1 MINTLLTKI
10 LGSKNEREIKKLKPL
25 VEKINSLE
33 PEFEKKSKEELQV
46 LTAKWKEE
54 LSKIEKDED
63 KFKYMDKILPEA
75 FAAVRE
81 AAKRTLGMRHYDV
94 QLIGG
99 IVLHQGK
106 IAEMKT
112 GEGKTLVATLPV
124 YLNAL
129 AGKGVHVVTV
139 NDYLAKRDAEWMGPV
154 YNYLGISVGYLQ
166 NQMENPQR
174 KEMYSRDVTYG
185 TNSEFGF
192 DYLRDNM
199 AFSKDE
205 KVQRELFYAIVD
217 EADSILIDEAR
228 TPLIIS
234 GPSEENVDVYYI
246 ADTLVQTLKK
256 DVDFKVDEKTKTATL
271 TDEGIRK
278 LEKMI
283 AEMSGTKDFNLYDP
297 NFSDLLHAIIQ
308 SIRAHHLFKKDV
320 DYVVQYDPKERKKK
334 VIIVDEFTGRIMPGR
349 RWSDGLHQAVEAKE
363 GLEVEAENQTLA
375 TITLQNYFRL
385 YKKLAGMTGTAETE
399 AAELKEIYGL
409 DVVVIPTNKPVIRK
423 DHPDLIFKTMRAKYN
438 AVVKEIEKNY
448 KIGRP
453 VLVGTNSIEA
463 SEYLSKLLKKKG
475 IPHQV
480 LNAKH
485 HEKET
490 EIVAQAG
497 RLGAVTIATNMAGRG
512 TDILLGGNPEFMA
525 KKELEKKGITPEKV
539 GEEKYQEIYKE
550 TLEKYKKITEEERKK
565 VIELGGLYI
574 IGTER
579 NESRRIDNQLRGRAG
594 RQGDPGESR
603 FFLSLEDNLLRL
615 FGSDKIKKM
624 MEMMNIPE
632 DEPIEH
638 KMVSKALETAQRRVE
653 EQNFQIRKRLLEY
666 DEVYNVQR
674 KVIYEQRN
682 KILEGENFK
691 EEILTFFENVAWEMV
706 DTFAPENIL
715 PDEWD
720 LKKLKEILKQR
731 FGFEFEIPDTY
742 EKLSEM
748 EVEGA
753 FSDREKLAKII
764 YNRLVK
770 EHEKME
776 ELLGEEQMREIE
788 RMVLLQS
795 LDHYWRQ
802 HLKALDHIKESI
814 GWRGYGQRDPVVEFK
829 KEAFRLFEE
838 LISNIENGTV
848 DGLFNYYRFLQSQ
861 LQQEQLAARGE

>member
-1 MINTLLTKI
+1 MINAVLTKI
-10 LGSKNEREIKKLKPL
+10 FGSRNERIIKKLKPI

-33 PEFEKKSKEELQV
+33 KEFEKKSKEELQS
-46 LTAKWKEE
+46 LTAKWRSE
-54 LSKIEKDED
+54 IEKLPTAEE
-63 KFKYMDKILPEA
+63 KFRYMDKILPEA

-112 GEGKTLVATLPV
+112 GEGKTLVATLPS

-139 NDYLAKRDAEWMGPV
+139 NDYLAKRDAEWMRPV
-154 YNYLGISVGYLQ
+154 YNYLGLTVGYLQ
-166 NQMENPQR
+166 NQMEKEER
-174 KEMYSRDVTYG
+174 KEMYSRDITYG

-199 AFSKDE
+199 VFSKED

-234 GPSEENVDVYYI
+234 GPSEESVDVYYI
-246 ADTLVQTLKK
+246 ADAIVRQLQKER
-256 DVDFKVDEKTKTATL
+256 DFKVEEKTKTAVL
-271 TDEGIRK
+271 TDEGIRRVEEIVK
-278 LEKMI
+278 KMTGMK
-283 AEMSGTKDFNLYDP
+283 EFNLYDP
-297 NFSDLLHAIIQ
+297 KFSDLLHAIIQ
-308 SIRAHHLFKKDV
+308 SLRAHHLFKRDV
-320 DYVVQYDPKERKKK
+320 DYVVKDGK

-363 GLEVEAENQTLA
+363 GVKIEAENQTLA

-399 AAELKEIYGL
+399 VAELKEIYGL

-423 DHPDLIFKTMRAKYN
+423 DHPDLIFKTKKAKFE
-438 AVVKEIEKNY
+438 AVIREIEKNY

-453 VLVGTNSIEA
+453 VLVGTNSIED
-463 SEYLSKLLKKKG
+463 SEYLSRLLKKRG

-480 LNAKH
+480 LNAKY
-485 HEKET
+485 HEKEA

-512 TDILLGGNPEFMA
+512 TDILLGGNPEFLA
-525 KKELEKKGITPEKV
+525 KRELKEKGITPEKV
-539 GEEKYQEIYKE
+539 GQEKYEEIYRE
-550 TLEKYKKITEEERKK
+550 TLKKYKEITEKEKEK
-565 VIELGGLYI
+565 VKELGGLYI

-615 FGSDKIKKM
+615 FGSDRIKKM
-624 MEMMNIPE
+624 MEIMNVPE
-632 DEPIEH
+632 DEPITH
-638 KMVSKALETAQRRVE
+638 KMVSKALENAQRRVE

-682 KILEGENFK
+682 KILEGENFR
-691 EEILTFFENVAWEMV
+691 EEILGFFEDIAWELV
-706 DTFAPENIL
+706 DLFAPENVL
-715 PDEWD
+715 PDEWNLRD
-720 LKKLKEILKQR
+720 LKKTLEAR
-731 FGFEFEIPDTY
+731 FGFEFPIPENY
-742 EKLSEM
+742 NQLVSLQ
-748 EVEGA
+748 VEGA
-753 FSDREKLAKII
+753 FDDREKLAKLI
-764 YNRLVK
+764 YDTLV
-770 EHEKME
+770 EKYQ
-776 ELLGEEQMREIE
+776 ELEKLVGEGQLREIE
-788 RMVLLQS
+788 RMVMLDR
-795 LDHYWRQ
+795 LDHYWRE
-802 HLKALDHIKESI
+802 HLRALDHIKESI

-829 KEAFRLFEE
+829 KEAFLLFED
-838 LISNIENGTV
+838 LISNIENGVV
-848 DGLFNYYRFLQSQ
+848 DSLFNYYRYVK
-861 LQQEQLAARGE
+861 EQVEAEREGASALHQV

>member
-1 MINTLLTKI
+1 MLNAILTKI
-10 LGSKNEREIKKLKPL
+10 FGSKNEREIKKLKPI
-25 VEKINSLE
+25 VEKINALE
-33 PEFEKKSKEELQV
+33 PEFEKKSKEDLRA

-54 LSKIEKDED
+54 ISKIEDDKE

-99 IVLHQGK
+99 MVLHQGK
-106 IAEMKT
+106 IAEMRT

-154 YNYLGISVGYLQ
+154 YNYLGLSVGYLQ
-166 NQMENPQR
+166 NDMEKEQR
-174 KEMYSRDVTYG
+174 KEMYSRDITYG

-205 KVQRELFYAIVD
+205 KVQRELFFAIVD

-246 ADTLVQTLKK
+246 ADAIVRQLKK
-256 DVDFKVDEKTKTATL
+256 DKHFEVDEKTKTAVL
-271 TDEGIRK
+271 TDEGIREV
-278 LEKMI
+278 EKIVSSMTGI
-283 AEMSGTKDFNLYDP
+283 KDFNLYDP
-297 NFSDLLHAIIQ
+297 KFSDLLHAIIQ
-308 SIRAHHLFKKDV
+308 SLRAHHLFKRDV
-320 DYVVQYDPKERKKK
+320 DYVVKDGK
-334 VIIVDEFTGRIMPGR
+334 VVIVDEFTGRIMPGR

-363 GLEVEAENQTLA
+363 GVKIEAENQTLA
-375 TITLQNYFRL
+375 TITLQNYFRI

-409 DVVVIPTNKPVIRK
+409 DVVVIPTNRPVIRK
-423 DHPDLIFKTMRAKYN
+423 DHPDLIFKTMKAKYN
-438 AVVKEIEKNY
+438 AVVKEIEENY
-448 KIGRP
+448 KKGRP

-463 SEYLSKLLKKKG
+463 SEYLSRLLKKKG

-485 HEKET
+485 HEREA

-512 TDILLGGNPEFMA
+512 TDILLGGNPEFLA

-550 TLEKYKKITEEERKK
+550 TFERYKKITEEEKEK
-565 VIELGGLYI
+565 VKALGGLYI

-615 FGSDKIKKM
+615 FGSDRIKKM
-624 MEMMNIPE
+624 MEMMNVPD
-632 DEPIEH
+632 DEPITH
-638 KMVSKALETAQRRVE
+638 KMVSKALENAQRRVE
-653 EQNFQIRKRLLEY
+653 QQNFQIRKRLLEY

-674 KVIYEQRN
+674 KVIYDQRN
-682 KILEGENFK
+682 KVLEGEDFK
-691 EEILTFFENVAWEMV
+691 EDILYFMEEVAKEMV
-706 DTFAPENIL
+706 ENYAPVNVL

-720 LKKLKEILKQR
+720 LSALKKALEAR
-731 FGFEFEIPDTY
+731 FGFEFNIPSTY
-742 EKLSEM
+742 DELMNLSIED
-748 EVEGA
+748 A
-753 FSDREKLAKII
+753 HDDREKLVKLI
-764 YNRLVK
+764 YDRLVK
-770 EHEKME
+770 EYEKME
-776 ELLGEEQMREIE
+776 KLVGEGQLREIE
-788 RMVLLQS
+788 RMIMLQT

-802 HLKALDHIKESI
+802 HLLALDHIKESI
-814 GWRGYGQRDPVVEFK
+814 GWRGYGQRDPIVEFK
-829 KEAFRLFEE
+829 KEAFQLFEE
-838 LISNIENGTV
+838 LISNIQNGTV
-848 DGLFNYYRFLQSQ
+848 DGLFNYYRYVQSQ
-861 LQQEQLAARGE
+861 INESQGAVHSL

>member
-1 MINTLLTKI
+1 MINAVLTKI
-10 LGSKNEREIKKLKPL
+10 FGSRNERVIKKIKPI

-33 PEFEKKSKEELQV
+33 KEFEKKSKEELQS
-46 LTAKWKEE
+46 LTAKWKGEIE
-54 LSKIEKDED
+54 KIENDQE

-112 GEGKTLVATLPV
+112 GEGKTLVATLPS

-139 NDYLAKRDAEWMGPV
+139 NDYLAKRDAEWMSPV
-154 YNYLGISVGYLQ
+154 YNYLGLSVGYLQ
-166 NQMENPQR
+166 NHMEREER
-174 KEMYSRDVTYG
+174 KEMYRKDITYG

-199 AFSKDE
+199 VFSKEE

-234 GPSEENVDVYYI
+234 GPSEESVDVYYI
-246 ADTLVQTLKK
+246 ADAIVRQLKK
-256 DVDFKVDEKTKTATL
+256 DRDFKVEEKTKTAVL
-271 TDEGIRK
+271 TDEGIK
-278 LEKMI
+278 KVEEIVKNMTGMK
-283 AEMSGTKDFNLYDP
+283 EFNLYDP
-297 NFSDLLHAIIQ
+297 KFSDLLHGIIQ
-308 SIRAHHLFKKDV
+308 SLRAHHLFKKDV
-320 DYVVQYDPKERKKK
+320 DYVVKDGK

-363 GLEVEAENQTLA
+363 GVKIEAENQTLA

-423 DHPDLIFKTMRAKYN
+423 DHPDLIYKTKRAKFE
-438 AVVKEIEKNY
+438 AVIKEIEKNY
-448 KIGRP
+448 EIGRP
-453 VLVGTNSIEA
+453 VLVGTNSIED
-463 SEYLSKLLKKKG
+463 SEYLSRLLKKRG

-480 LNAKH
+480 LNAKY
-485 HEKET
+485 HEKEA

-497 RLGAVTIATNMAGRG
+497 RLKAVTIATNMAGRG
-512 TDILLGGNPEFMA
+512 TDILLGGNPEFLA
-525 KKELEKKGITPEKV
+525 KKELREKGITPEKV
-539 GEEKYQEIYKE
+539 GKEKYEEIFKE
-550 TLEKYKKITEEERKK
+550 TLKKYKEITEKEKEK
-565 VIELGGLYI
+565 VKELGGLYI

-615 FGSDKIKKM
+615 FGSDRIKKM
-624 MEMMNIPE
+624 MEIMNVPE
-632 DEPIEH
+632 DEPITH
-638 KMVSKALETAQRRVE
+638 KMVSKALENAQRRVE

-691 EEILTFFENVAWEMV
+691 EEIIGFFEDIAWELV
-706 DTFAPENIL
+706 DLFAPENVL
-715 PDEWD
+715 PDEWNLKE
-720 LKKLKEILKQR
+720 LKKTLEDR
-731 FGFEFEIPDTY
+731 FGFNFPIPETY
-742 EKLSEM
+742 EELMKLN
-748 EVEGA
+748 VEGA
-753 FSDREKLAKII
+753 VSDREKLAKLI
-764 YNRLVK
+764 YDKLLEKYK
-770 EHEKME
+770 ELE
-776 ELLGEEQMREIE
+776 EIVGEGQLREIE
-788 RMVLLQS
+788 RMVMLDR
-795 LDHYWRQ
+795 LDHYWRE
-802 HLKALDHIKESI
+802 HLRALDHIKESI

-829 KEAFRLFEE
+829 KEAFLLFED
-838 LISNIENGTV
+838 LISNIENGVV
-848 DGLFNYYRFLQSQ
+848 DSLFNYYRYVKEVQDNQTATLN
-861 LQQEQLAARGE
+861 EV

>member
-1 MINTLLTKI
+1 MINAI
-10 LGSKNEREIKKLKPL
+10 LKKVFGSRNERIIKRLKPIVDRINAL
-25 VEKINSLE
+25 EK
-33 PEFEKKSKEELQV
+33 EFEKKSREELLS
-46 LTAKWKEE
+46 LTKKWREE
-54 LSKIEKDED
+54 LSRIPEDEE

-81 AAKRTLGMRHYDV
+81 ASKRTLGMRHYDV

-112 GEGKTLVATLPV
+112 GEGKTLVATLPS

-129 AGKGVHVVTV
+129 AGKGVHIVTV
-139 NDYLAKRDAEWMGPV
+139 NDYLAKRDAEWMSPV
-154 YNYLGISVGYLQ
+154 YNYLGVSVGYLQ
-166 NQMENPQR
+166 NQMEKEER
-174 KEMYSRDVTYG
+174 KEMYSRDITYG

-199 AFSKDE
+199 VFSKED

-234 GPSEENVDVYYI
+234 GPSEESVDVYYI
-246 ADTLVQTLKK
+246 ADGIVRQLQKEK
-256 DVDFKVDEKTKTATL
+256 HFKVEEKTKTATL

-278 LEKMI
+278 VEEIVKKTTGMK
-283 AEMSGTKDFNLYDP
+283 EFNLYDP
-297 NFSDLLHAIIQ
+297 KYSDLLHAIIQ
-308 SIRAHHLFKKDV
+308 SLRAHHLFRRDV
-320 DYVVQYDPKERKKK
+320 DYVVKDGK

-363 GLEVEAENQTLA
+363 RVKIEAENQTLA

-423 DHPDLIFKTMRAKYN
+423 DHPDLIYKTKRAKFE
-438 AVVKEIEKNY
+438 AVIREIEKNY
-448 KIGRP
+448 RIGRP
-453 VLVGTNSIEA
+453 VLVGTNSIED
-463 SEYLSKLLKKKG
+463 SEYLSRLLKKRG

-485 HEKET
+485 HEREA

-497 RLGAVTIATNMAGRG
+497 RLKAVTIATNMAGRG
-512 TDILLGGNPEFMA
+512 TDILLGGNPEYLA
-525 KKELEKKGITPEKV
+525 KKELKERGITPEKV
-539 GEEKYQEIYKE
+539 GEEKYREIYEE
-550 TLEKYKKITEEERKK
+550 TLKKYKEITEKEKEK
-565 VIELGGLYI
+565 VKELGGLYI

-615 FGSDKIKKM
+615 FGSDRIKKM
-624 MEMMNIPE
+624 MEMMNVPE
-632 DEPIEH
+632 DEPITH
-638 KMVSKALETAQRRVE
+638 KMVSKALENAQRRVE

-682 KILEGENFK
+682 KILEGEEFK
-691 EEILTFFENVAWEMV
+691 DEILGFFEDVAWELV
-706 DTFAPENIL
+706 DSFAPENIL

-720 LKKLKEILKQR
+720 LEGLKKTLEAR
-731 FGFEFEIPDTY
+731 FGFE
-742 EKLSEM
+742 
-748 EVEGA
+748 
-753 FSDREKLAKII
+753 
-764 YNRLVK
+764 
-770 EHEKME
+770 
-776 ELLGEEQMREIE
+776 
-788 RMVLLQS
+788 
-795 LDHYWRQ
+795 
-802 HLKALDHIKESI
+802 
-814 GWRGYGQRDPVVEFK
+814 
-829 KEAFRLFEE
+829 
-838 LISNIENGTV
+838 
-848 DGLFNYYRFLQSQ
+848 
-861 LQQEQLAARGE
+861 

>member
-1 MINTLLTKI
+1 MINAILTKI
-10 LGSKNEREIKKLKPL
+10 IGSKNEREVRKLKPL
-25 VEKINSLE
+25 VEKINALE
-33 PEFEKKSKEELQV
+33 SEFEKKSKEELQS

-63 KFKYMDKILPEA
+63 KFKYMDKILPQA

-154 YNYLGISVGYLQ
+154 YNYLGITVGYLQ

-174 KEMYSRDVTYG
+174 KEMYQRDVTYG

-246 ADTLVQTLKK
+246 ADTLVRALKK

-283 AEMSGTKDFNLYDP
+283 SEMSGDKNFNLYDP

-308 SIRAHHLFKKDV
+308 SIRAHHLFKRDI
-320 DYVVQYDPKERKKK
+320 DYVVQYDPKEGKKK

-423 DHPDLIFKTMRAKYN
+423 DHPDLIFKTMKAKYN

-463 SEYLSKLLKKKG
+463 SEYLSKLLKKRG

-485 HEKET
+485 HEREA

-497 RLGAVTIATNMAGRG
+497 RLKAVTIATNMAGRG

-525 KKELEKKGITPEKV
+525 KKELERKGITPEKV
-539 GEEKYQEIYKE
+539 GEEKYQEIYRE
-550 TLEKYKKITEEERKK
+550 VLEKYKKITEEEKKK

-615 FGSDKIKKM
+615 FGSDKIKRM

-666 DEVYNVQR
+666 DEVYNIQR
-674 KVIYEQRN
+674 KVIYDQRN

-691 EEILTFFENVAWEMV
+691 EEILTFFENIAWEMV

-720 LKKLKEILKQR
+720 LKKLKEVLRQR

-742 EKLSEM
+742 EGLM
-748 EVEGA
+748 NLQVEGA

-764 YNRLVK
+764 YNRLLK
-770 EHEKME
+770 EYSKME
-776 ELLGEEQMREIE
+776 ELVGEEQMREIE

-802 HLKALDHIKESI
+802 HLKALDHVKESI
-814 GWRGYGQRDPVVEFK
+814 GWRGYGQRDPIVEFK

-848 DGLFNYYRFLQSQ
+848 DGLFNYYKYLQAQ
-861 LQQEQLAARGE
+861 MEAELEAKGR

>member
-1 MINTLLTKI
+1 MLNTILTKI
-10 LGSKNEREIKKLKPL
+10 FGSKNEREIKKLKPI
-25 VEKINSLE
+25 VEKINDLE
-33 PEFEKKSKEELQV
+33 KEFEKKSKEDLQA
-46 LTAKWKEE
+46 LTNKWKEE
-54 LSKIEKDED
+54 LSKIEDDKE

-94 QLIGG
+94 QLMGG

-106 IAEMKT
+106 IAEMRT

-154 YNYLGISVGYLQ
+154 YNYLGLTVGYLQ
-166 NQMENPQR
+166 NDMEKEKR
-174 KEMYSRDVTYG
+174 KEMYKRDITYG

-199 AFSKDE
+199 AFSKE
-205 KVQRELFYAIVD
+205 ERVQRGLFYAIVD

-234 GPSEENVDVYYI
+234 GPSEENVDVYYV
-246 ADTLVQTLKK
+246 ADAIVRQLKK
-256 DVDFKVDEKTKTATL
+256 DKHFQVDEKTKTAVL

-278 LEKMI
+278 VEEIVSSMTGI
-283 AEMSGTKDFNLYDP
+283 KDFNLYDP
-297 NFSDLLHAIIQ
+297 KFSDLLHAIIQ
-308 SIRAHHLFKKDV
+308 SLRAHHLFKKDV
-320 DYVVQYDPKERKKK
+320 DYVVKDGK
-334 VIIVDEFTGRIMPGR
+334 VVIVDEFTGRIMPGR

-363 GLEVEAENQTLA
+363 GVKIEAENQTLA

-385 YKKLAGMTGTAETE
+385 YTKLAGMTGTAETE

-409 DVVVIPTNKPVIRK
+409 DVVVIPTNRPVQRI

-448 KIGRP
+448 KVGRP

-463 SEYLSKLLKKKG
+463 SEYLSRLLKKKG

-485 HEKET
+485 HEKEA

-497 RLGAVTIATNMAGRG
+497 RLHAVTIATNMAGRG
-512 TDILLGGNPEFMA
+512 TDILLGGNPEFLA
-525 KKELEKKGITPEKV
+525 KKELREKGITPEKV
-539 GEEKYQEIYKE
+539 GEEKYQEIYRE
-550 TLEKYKKITEEERKK
+550 TLEKYKKITEKEKKK
-565 VIELGGLYI
+565 VIELGGLYV

-594 RQGDPGESR
+594 RQGDPGETR

-615 FGSDKIKKM
+615 FGSDRIKRM
-624 MEMMNIPE
+624 MDMMNIPE
-632 DEPIEH
+632 DEPITH
-638 KMVSKALETAQRRVE
+638 KMVSKALENAQRRVE
-653 EQNFQIRKRLLEY
+653 QQNFQIRKRLLEY

-682 KILEGENFK
+682 KLLEEENFK
-691 EEILTFFENVAWEMV
+691 EDILHFMEETAWEMV
-706 DTFAPENIL
+706 ESFAPENVL

-720 LKKLKEILKQR
+720 LEGLKKSLEAR
-731 FGFEFEIPDTY
+731 FGFEFDIPTSFEELMSLNVPDATD
-742 EKLSEM
+742 
-748 EVEGA
+748 
-753 FSDREKLAKII
+753 DREKL
-764 YNRLVK
+764 VK
-770 EHEKME
+770 LIFSKLKEEYEKLE
-776 ELLGEEQMREIE
+776 EIVGEKTLREVE
-788 RMVLLQS
+788 RMIMLQT

-802 HLKALDHIKESI
+802 HLLALDHVKESI
-814 GWRGYGQRDPVVEFK
+814 GWRGYGQKDPIVEFK
-829 KEAFRLFEE
+829 KEAFQLFEE
-838 LISNIENGTV
+838 LISNIQNGTI
-848 DGLFNYYRFLQSQ
+848 DGLFNYYRFVQSQ
-861 LQQEQLAARGE
+861 LQEENDKIET

>member
-1 MINTLLTKI
+1 MINAVLTKI
-10 LGSKNEREIKKLKPL
+10 FGSRNERVIKKIKPI

-33 PEFEKKSKEELQV
+33 KEFEKKSKEELQS

-54 LSKIEKDED
+54 IEKIETDQE

-112 GEGKTLVATLPV
+112 GEGKTLVATLPS

-139 NDYLAKRDAEWMGPV
+139 NDYLAKRDAEWMSPV
-154 YNYLGISVGYLQ
+154 YNYLGLSVGYLQ
-166 NQMENPQR
+166 NHMEREER
-174 KEMYSRDVTYG
+174 KEMYRKDITYG

-199 AFSKDE
+199 VFSKEE

-234 GPSEENVDVYYI
+234 GPSEESVDVYYI
-246 ADTLVQTLKK
+246 ADAIVRQLKK
-256 DVDFKVDEKTKTATL
+256 DRDFKVEEKTKTAVL
-271 TDEGIRK
+271 TDEGIK
-278 LEKMI
+278 KVEEIVKNMTGMK
-283 AEMSGTKDFNLYDP
+283 EFNLYDP
-297 NFSDLLHAIIQ
+297 KFSDLLHGIIQ
-308 SIRAHHLFKKDV
+308 SLRAHHLFKKDV
-320 DYVVQYDPKERKKK
+320 DYVVKDGK

-363 GLEVEAENQTLA
+363 GVKIEAENQTLA

-423 DHPDLIFKTMRAKYN
+423 DHPDLIYKTKRAKFE
-438 AVVKEIEKNY
+438 AVIKEIEKNY
-448 KIGRP
+448 EIGRP
-453 VLVGTNSIEA
+453 VLVGTNSIED
-463 SEYLSKLLKKKG
+463 SEYLSRLLKKRG

-480 LNAKH
+480 LNAKY
-485 HEKET
+485 HEKEA

-497 RLGAVTIATNMAGRG
+497 RLKAVTIATNMAGRG
-512 TDILLGGNPEFMA
+512 TDILLGGNPEFLA
-525 KKELEKKGITPEKV
+525 KKELREKGITPEKV
-539 GEEKYQEIYKE
+539 GKEKYEEIFKE
-550 TLEKYKKITEEERKK
+550 TLKKYKEITEKEKEK
-565 VIELGGLYI
+565 VKELGGLYI

-615 FGSDKIKKM
+615 FGSDRIKKM
-624 MEMMNIPE
+624 MEIMNVPE
-632 DEPIEH
+632 DEPITH
-638 KMVSKALETAQRRVE
+638 KMVSKALENAQRRVE

-691 EEILTFFENVAWEMV
+691 EEIIGFFEDIAWELV
-706 DTFAPENIL
+706 DLFAPENVL
-715 PDEWD
+715 PDEWNLKE
-720 LKKLKEILKQR
+720 LKKTLEDR
-731 FGFEFEIPDTY
+731 FGFNFPIPETY
-742 EKLSEM
+742 EELMKLN
-748 EVEGA
+748 VEGA
-753 FSDREKLAKII
+753 VSDREKLAKLI
-764 YNRLVK
+764 YDKLLEKYK
-770 EHEKME
+770 ELE
-776 ELLGEEQMREIE
+776 EIVGEGQLREIE
-788 RMVLLQS
+788 RMVMLDR
-795 LDHYWRQ
+795 LDHYWRE
-802 HLKALDHIKESI
+802 HLRALDHIKESI

-829 KEAFRLFEE
+829 KEAFLLFED
-838 LISNIENGTV
+838 LISNIENGVV
-848 DGLFNYYRFLQSQ
+848 DSLFNYYRYVKEVQDNQMATLN
-861 LQQEQLAARGE
+861 EV

>member
-1 MINTLLTKI
+1 MINAILTKI
-10 LGSKNEREIKKLKPL
+10 LGSRNERVIKKLKPI

-33 PEFEKKSKEELQV
+33 KEFEKKSKEELQS
-46 LTAKWKEE
+46 LTAKWRSE
-54 LSKIEKDED
+54 LQKLQTAQEQ
-63 KFKYMDKILPEA
+63 FKYMDKILPEA

-112 GEGKTLVATLPV
+112 GEGKTLVATLPS

-129 AGKGVHVVTV
+129 AGRGVHVVTV

-154 YNYLGISVGYLQ
+154 YNYLGLTVGYLQ
-166 NQMENPQR
+166 NQMEPPQR
-174 KEMYSRDVTYG
+174 KEMYARDITYG

-199 AFSKDE
+199 VFSKEE

-234 GPSEENVDVYYI
+234 GPSEESVDVYYI
-246 ADTLVQTLKK
+246 ADAIVRQLKK
-256 DVDFKVDEKTKTATL
+256 EKDFKLEEKTKTATL
-271 TDEGIRK
+271 TDEGIRHVEEIVK
-278 LEKMI
+278 KMTGMK
-283 AEMSGTKDFNLYDP
+283 EFNLYDP
-297 NFSDLLHAIIQ
+297 KFSDLLHAIIQ
-308 SIRAHHLFKKDV
+308 SLRAHHLFKRDV
-320 DYVVQYDPKERKKK
+320 DYVVKDGK

-363 GLEVEAENQTLA
+363 GVKIEAENQTLA

-423 DHPDLIFKTMRAKYN
+423 DHPDLIFKTKRAKFN
-438 AVVKEIEKNY
+438 AVIKEIEKNY

-453 VLVGTNSIEA
+453 VLVGTNSIED
-463 SEYLSKLLKKKG
+463 SEYLSRLLKQRG

-480 LNAKH
+480 LNAKY
-485 HEKET
+485 HEKEA

-512 TDILLGGNPEFMA
+512 TDILLGGNPEFLA
-525 KKELEKKGITPEKV
+525 KKELKEKGITPEKV
-539 GEEKYQEIYKE
+539 GEEKYQEIYQE
-550 TLEKYKKITEEERKK
+550 TLKKYKEITEKEKEK
-565 VIELGGLYI
+565 VKELGGLYI

-615 FGSDKIKKM
+615 FGSDRIKKL
-624 MEMMNIPE
+624 MEMMNVPE
-632 DEPIEH
+632 DEPITH
-638 KMVSKALETAQRRVE
+638 KMVSKALENAQRRVE

-691 EEILTFFENVAWEMV
+691 EEILGFMEDVAWELV
-706 DTFAPENIL
+706 DSFAPENVL

-720 LKKLKEILKQR
+720 LEGLKKTLETR
-731 FGFEFEIPDTY
+731 FGFEFPIPTKY
-742 EKLSEM
+742 EELM
-748 EVEGA
+748 NLEVEGA
-753 FSDREKLAKII
+753 PTDREKLAKLI
-764 YNRLVK
+764 YDTLAEKYNELEKLV
-770 EHEKME
+770 
-776 ELLGEEQMREIE
+776 GEGQLREIE
-788 RMVLLQS
+788 RVVM
-795 LDHYWRQ
+795 LDRLDQYWRE
-802 HLKALDHIKESI
+802 HLRTLDHIKESI

-829 KEAFRLFEE
+829 KEAFQLFED
-838 LISNIENGTV
+838 LISNIENGVV
-848 DGLFNYYRFLQSQ
+848 DSLFNYYRYAKEQVQEAQHSQDSNLQTV
-861 LQQEQLAARGE
+861 

>member
-1 MINTLLTKI
+1 MINAVLTKI
-10 LGSKNEREIKKLKPL
+10 FGSRNERVIKRLKPL
-25 VEKINSLE
+25 VEKINALE
-33 PEFEKKSKEELQV
+33 PEFEKKSKEELQS
-46 LTAKWKEE
+46 LTAKWREE
-54 LSKIEKDED
+54 LSKIESDEE
-63 KFKYMDKILPEA
+63 KFRYMDKILPEA

-81 AAKRTLGMRHYDV
+81 ASKRTLGLRHYDV

-139 NDYLAKRDAEWMGPV
+139 NDYLAKRDAEWMGPI
-154 YNYLGISVGYLQ
+154 YNYLGITVGYLQ
-166 NQMENPQR
+166 NQMEQPQR
-174 KEMYSRDVTYG
+174 KEMYARDVTYG

-199 AFSKDE
+199 VFSKEE

-234 GPSEENVDVYYI
+234 GPSEESVDVYYI
-246 ADTLVQTLKK
+246 ADAIVRQLKK
-256 DVDFKVDEKTKTATL
+256 DKHFKVEEKTKTAML

-278 LEKMI
+278 VEEIVMKM
-283 AEMSGTKDFNLYDP
+283 TDLKDFNLFDP
-297 NFSDLLHAIIQ
+297 KFSDLLHAIIQ
-308 SIRAHHLFKKDV
+308 SLRAHHLFKRDV
-320 DYVVQYDPKERKKK
+320 DYVIKDGK
-334 VIIVDEFTGRIMPGR
+334 VVIVDEFTGRIMPGR

-363 GLEVEAENQTLA
+363 GVKIEAENQTLA

-423 DHPDLIFKTMRAKYN
+423 DHPDLIFKTKKAKFN
-438 AVVKEIEKNY
+438 AVIKEIEKNY

-453 VLVGTNSIEA
+453 VLVGTNSIED
-463 SEYLSKLLKKKG
+463 SEYLSRLLKRRG

-485 HEKET
+485 HERED

-512 TDILLGGNPEFMA
+512 TDILLGGNPEFLA
-525 KKELEKKGITPEKV
+525 KKELSEKGITPEKV
-539 GEEKYQEIYKE
+539 GEEKYEEIYKE
-550 TLEKYKKITEEERKK
+550 TLEKYRKITEEEKKK
-565 VIELGGLYI
+565 VKELGGLYI

-615 FGSDKIKKM
+615 FGSDRIKKM

-632 DEPIEH
+632 DEPITH
-638 KMVSKALETAQRRVE
+638 KMVSKALENAQRRVE
-653 EQNFQIRKRLLEY
+653 EQNFQIRKSLLEY
-666 DEVYNVQR
+666 DEVYNIQR
-674 KVIYEQRN
+674 KIIYEQRN
-682 KILEGENFK
+682 KILEGENFR
-691 EEILTFFENVAWEMV
+691 EEILSYLEDVAWELV
-706 DTFAPENIL
+706 NNFAPETVL

-720 LKKLKEILKQR
+720 LKTLKKTLESR
-731 FGFEFEIPDTY
+731 FGFEFPIPEKY
-742 EKLSEM
+742 EDLM
-748 EVEGA
+748 NMNVEGA
-753 FSDREKLAKII
+753 YSDREKLAKLI
-764 YNRLVK
+764 YDTLY
-770 EHEKME
+770 EKYL
-776 ELLGEEQMREIE
+776 ELEKLAGEGQLRQIE
-788 RMVLLQS
+788 RMVMLDR
-795 LDHYWRQ
+795 LDHYWRE
-802 HLKALDHIKESI
+802 HLRALDHVKENI
-814 GWRGYGQRDPVVEFK
+814 GWRGYGQKDPIVEFK
-829 KEAFRLFEE
+829 REAYELFE
-838 LISNIENGTV
+838 LLVSNFKNGV
-848 DGLFNYYRFLQSQ
+848 IDGLFNYYRYIK
-861 LQQEQLAARGE
+861 EQLSEDSSPKAQALL

>member
-1 MINTLLTKI
+1 MIDLVLTKI
-10 LGSKNEREIKKLKPL
+10 FGSKNERAVKKLKPL
-25 VEKINSLE
+25 VEKINALE
-33 PEFEKKSKEELQV
+33 SEFEKKSKEDLQA
-46 LTAKWKEE
+46 LTNRWKEE
-54 LSKIEKDED
+54 LSKIKDE
-63 KFKYMDKILPEA
+63 KEQFKYMDKILPEA

-106 IAEMKT
+106 VAEMKT

-154 YNYLGISVGYLQ
+154 YNYLGITVGYLQ
-166 NQMENPQR
+166 NSMEKEER
-174 KEMYSRDVTYG
+174 KRMYSKDVTYG

-199 AFSKDE
+199 AFSKE
-205 KVQRELFYAIVD
+205 ERVQRDLFYAIVD

-234 GPSEENVDVYYI
+234 GPSEENVDIYYI
-246 ADTLVQTLKK
+246 ADTIVRQLKK
-256 DVDFKVDEKTKTATL
+256 DKHFTVDEKNKTAVL
-271 TDEGIRK
+271 TDEGIREV
-278 LEKMI
+278 EKIVTKMT
-283 AEMSGTKDFNLYDP
+283 GLKDFNLYDP
-297 NFSDLLHAIIQ
+297 KFSDLLHGIIQ
-308 SIRAHHLFKKDV
+308 SLRAHNLFKKDV
-320 DYVVQYDPKERKKK
+320 DYVVKDGK

-363 GLEVEAENQTLA
+363 KVKIEAENQTLA
-375 TITLQNYFRL
+375 TITIQNYFRL

-423 DHPDLIFKTMRAKYN
+423 DHPDVIYKTMKAKYD

-463 SEYLSKLLKKKG
+463 SEYLSSLLKKKG

-480 LNAKH
+480 LNAKY
-485 HEKET
+485 HEKEA

-512 TDILLGGNPEFMA
+512 TDILLGGNPEYMA
-525 KKELEKKGITPEKV
+525 KQELKKRGITPEKV
-539 GEEKYQEIYKE
+539 GEEKFEELLREE
-550 TLEKYKKITEEERKK
+550 TEKFKKQTEEEKKK

-579 NESRRIDNQLRGRAG
+579 NEARRIDNQLRGRAG

-603 FFLSLEDNLLRL
+603 FFLSLEDDLLRL
-615 FGSDKIKKM
+615 FGSDRIKKL
-624 MEMMNIPE
+624 MEMMNVPD
-632 DEPIEH
+632 DEPITH
-638 KMVSKALETAQRRVE
+638 KMVSKALENAQKRVE
-653 EQNFQIRKRLLEY
+653 DQNFQIRKRLLEY

-682 KILEGENFK
+682 KLLDGEDFK
-691 EEILTFFENVAWEMV
+691 EDIFYMIEEVVWKLIDVY
-706 DTFAPENIL
+706 APETVV

-720 LKKLKEILKQR
+720 LKGLKQALEMR
-731 FGFEFEIPDTY
+731 FGFEFPVPESFKELMEI
-742 EKLSEM
+742 

-753 FSDREKLAKII
+753 VNERDKLFKIVYDRLIKEYEEKEKLIGSQQ
-764 YNRLVK
+764 L
-770 EHEKME
+770 
-776 ELLGEEQMREIE
+776 REIE
-788 RMVLLQS
+788 RIIMLQT

-802 HLKALDHIKESI
+802 HLRALDHIKESI
-814 GWRGYGQRDPVVEFK
+814 GWRGYAQKDPVVEFK
-829 KEAFRLFEE
+829 KEAFNLFEE
-838 LISNIENGTV
+838 LIANIENATI
-848 DGLFNYYRFLQSQ
+848 DGIFNYFKYAETQIDQ
-861 LQQEQLAARGE
+861 GDVKA

>member
-1 MINTLLTKI
+1 MIDLVLTK
-10 LGSKNEREIKKLKPL
+10 LFGSKNERAVKKLKPI

-33 PEFEKKSKEELQV
+33 PEFEKKSKEELQA
-46 LTAKWKEE
+46 LTNKWKEE
-54 LSKIEKDED
+54 LSKIEDTKEQ
-63 KFKYMDKILPEA
+63 FKYMDKILPEA

-106 IAEMKT
+106 VAEMKT

-129 AGKGVHVVTV
+129 AGRGVHVVTV

-154 YNYLGISVGYLQ
+154 YNYLGITVGYLQ
-166 NQMENPQR
+166 NNMEKEER
-174 KEMYSRDVTYG
+174 KRMYSKDVTYG

-199 AFSKDE
+199 AFSKE
-205 KVQRELFYAIVD
+205 ERVQRDLFYAIVD

-234 GPSEENVDVYYI
+234 GPSEENVDIYYI
-246 ADTLVQTLKK
+246 ADTIVRQLKK
-256 DVDFKVDEKTKTATL
+256 DKHFTVDEKNKTAVL
-271 TDEGIRK
+271 TDEGIREV
-278 LEKMI
+278 EKIVTKMT
-283 AEMSGTKDFNLYDP
+283 GLKDFNLYDP
-297 NFSDLLHAIIQ
+297 KFSDLLHGIIQ
-308 SIRAHHLFKKDV
+308 SLRAHNLFKRDV
-320 DYVVQYDPKERKKK
+320 DYVVKDGK

-363 GLEVEAENQTLA
+363 KVKIEAENQTLA
-375 TITLQNYFRL
+375 TITIQNYFRL

-423 DHPDLIFKTMRAKYN
+423 DHPDVIYKTMKAKYD

-448 KIGRP
+448 RIGRP

-463 SEYLSKLLKKKG
+463 SEYLSSLLKKKG

-480 LNAKH
+480 LNAKY
-485 HEKET
+485 HEKEA

-512 TDILLGGNPEFMA
+512 TDILLGGNPEYMA
-525 KKELEKKGITPEKV
+525 KQELKKRGITPEKV
-539 GEEKYQEIYKE
+539 GEEKFEELLREE
-550 TLEKYKKITEEERKK
+550 TEKFKKQTEEEKKK

-579 NESRRIDNQLRGRAG
+579 NEARRIDNQLRGRAG

-603 FFLSLEDNLLRL
+603 FFLSLEDDLLRL
-615 FGSDKIKKM
+615 FGSDRIKKL
-624 MEMMNIPE
+624 MEMMNVPD
-632 DEPIEH
+632 DEPITH
-638 KMVSKALETAQRRVE
+638 KMVSKALENAQKRVE
-653 EQNFQIRKRLLEY
+653 DQNFQIRKRLLEY

-682 KILEGENFK
+682 KLLDGEDFK
-691 EEILTFFENVAWEMV
+691 EDIFYMIEEVVWKLIDVY
-706 DTFAPENIL
+706 APETVV

-720 LKKLKEILKQR
+720 LKGLKQALEMR
-731 FGFEFEIPDTY
+731 FGFEFPVPETFK
-742 EKLSEM
+742 ELM
-748 EVEGA
+748 ELDVEGA
-753 FSDREKLAKII
+753 VNERDKLFRMIYDRLIKEYEEKE
-764 YNRLVK
+764 RLI
-770 EHEKME
+770 
-776 ELLGEEQMREIE
+776 GSEQLREIE
-788 RMVLLQS
+788 RIIMLQT

-802 HLKALDHIKESI
+802 HLRALDHIKESI
-814 GWRGYGQRDPVVEFK
+814 GWRGYAQKDPVVEFK
-829 KEAFRLFEE
+829 KEAFNLFEE
-838 LISNIENGTV
+838 LIANIENATI
-848 DGLFNYYRFLQSQ
+848 DGIFNYFKYVETQID
-861 LQQEQLAARGE
+861 QEGVKA

>member
-1 MINTLLTKI
+1 MIDIVLTK
-10 LGSKNEREIKKLKPL
+10 LFGSKNERAVKKLKPL
-25 VEKINSLE
+25 VEKINALE
-33 PEFEKKSKEELQV
+33 PEFEKKSREELQS

-54 LSKIEKDED
+54 LSKIKDAKEQ
-63 KFKYMDKILPEA
+63 FKYMDKILPEA

-99 IVLHQGK
+99 MVLHQGK
-106 IAEMKT
+106 VAEMKT

-129 AGKGVHVVTV
+129 AGRGVHVVTV

-166 NQMENPQR
+166 NSMEKPER

-205 KVQRELFYAIVD
+205 RVQRDLFYAIVD

-234 GPSEENVDVYYI
+234 GPSEENVDIYYI
-246 ADTLVQTLKK
+246 ADSIVRQLKK
-256 DVDFKVDEKTKTATL
+256 EKHFTVDEKNKTAVL
-271 TDEGIRK
+271 TDEGIREV
-278 LEKMI
+278 EKIVTKMTGI
-283 AEMSGTKDFNLYDP
+283 KDFNLYDP
-297 NFSDLLHAIIQ
+297 KFADLLHGIIQ
-308 SIRAHHLFKKDV
+308 SLRAHHLFKRDV
-320 DYVVQYDPKERKKK
+320 DYVVKDGK

-363 GLEVEAENQTLA
+363 KVKIEAENQTLA
-375 TITLQNYFRL
+375 TITIQNYFRL

-409 DVVVIPTNKPVIRK
+409 DVVVIPTNKPVIRI
-423 DHPDLIFKTMRAKYN
+423 DHPDVIYKTMKAKYD

-448 KIGRP
+448 KKGRP

-463 SEYLSKLLKKKG
+463 SEYLSRLLKKKG
-475 IPHQV
+475 IPHNV
-480 LNAKH
+480 LNAKY
-485 HEKET
+485 HEREA

-512 TDILLGGNPEFMA
+512 TDILLGGNPEYMA
-525 KKELEKKGITPEKV
+525 KQELKKRGITPEKV
-539 GEEKYQEIYKE
+539 GEEKYEELLKQE
-550 TLEKYKKITEEERKK
+550 TEKFKKITEEEKKK

-579 NESRRIDNQLRGRAG
+579 NEARRIDNQLRGRAG

-603 FFLSLEDNLLRL
+603 FFLSLEDELLRL
-615 FGSDKIKKM
+615 FGSDRIKKL
-624 MEMMNIPE
+624 MEMMNVPD
-632 DEPIEH
+632 DEPITH
-638 KMVSKALETAQRRVE
+638 KMVSKALENAQKRVE
-653 EQNFQIRKRLLEY
+653 DQNFQIRKRLLEY

-682 KILEGENFK
+682 KLLDGENFK
-691 EEILTFFENVAWEMV
+691 DDILYMIEEVVWKLIDLY
-706 DTFAPENIL
+706 APENVI

-720 LKKLKEILKQR
+720 FEGLKKALELR
-731 FGFEFEIPDTY
+731 FGLDFNLPASFKELMDM
-742 EKLSEM
+742 K
-748 EVEGA
+748 VEGA
-753 FSDREKLAKII
+753 VDERDKLFHII
-764 YNRLVK
+764 YDRLVK
-770 EHEKME
+770 EYEEKE
-776 ELLGEEQMREIE
+776 NLIGSQQLREIE
-788 RMVLLQS
+788 RLIMLQT

-802 HLKALDHIKESI
+802 HLRALDHIKESI
-814 GWRGYGQRDPVVEFK
+814 GWRGYAQKDPIVEFK
-829 KEAFRLFEE
+829 KEAFVLFEE
-838 LISNIENGTV
+838 LISNIENATV
-848 DGLFNYYRFLQSQ
+848 DGIFNYFKYVDSQ
-861 LQQEQLAARGE
+861 IEENRNNA

>member
-1 MINTLLTKI
+1 MINTI
-10 LGSKNEREIKKLKPL
+10 LKKVFGSRNERIIKKIRPI
-25 VEKINSLE
+25 VDRINSLE
-33 PEFEKKSKEELQV
+33 REFEKKNRDELLS
-46 LTAKWKEE
+46 LTNKWREE
-54 LSKIEKDED
+54 LSKIPDDREK
-63 KFKYMDKILPEA
+63 FRYMDRILPEA

-99 IVLHQGK
+99 IVLHQGN

-112 GEGKTLVATLPV
+112 GEGKTLVATLPS

-139 NDYLAKRDAEWMGPV
+139 NDYLAKRDAEWMSPV
-154 YNYLGISVGYLQ
+154 YNYLGLSVGYLQ
-166 NQMENPQR
+166 NQMEKEER
-174 KEMYSRDVTYG
+174 KEMYSKDITYG

-199 AFSKDE
+199 VFSKDD

-217 EADSILIDEAR
+217 EADSIFIDEAR

-234 GPSEENVDVYYI
+234 GPSEESVDVYYI
-246 ADTLVQTLKK
+246 ADGIVRQLKK
-256 DVDFKVDEKTKTATL
+256 DRDFKIEEKTKTATL
-271 TDEGIRK
+271 TDEGIRRVEEIVK
-278 LEKMI
+278 KTTGL
-283 AEMSGTKDFNLYDP
+283 KDFNLYDP
-297 NFSDLLHAIIQ
+297 KYSDLLHAIIQ
-308 SIRAHHLFKKDV
+308 SIRAHHLFKRDV
-320 DYVVQYDPKERKKK
+320 DYVVKDGK
-334 VIIVDEFTGRIMPGR
+334 VVIVDEFTGRIMPGR

-363 GLEVEAENQTLA
+363 RVKIEAENQTLA

-385 YKKLAGMTGTAETE
+385 YKKLAGMSGTAETE

-423 DHPDLIFKTMRAKYN
+423 DHPDLIYKTKRAKFE
-438 AVVKEIEKNY
+438 AVIREIERNY

-453 VLVGTNSIEA
+453 VLVGTNSIED
-463 SEYLSKLLKKKG
+463 SEHLSKLLRKRG

-485 HEKET
+485 HEREA

-512 TDILLGGNPEFMA
+512 TDILLGGNPEFLA
-525 KKELEKKGITPEKV
+525 KKELKEKGITPERV
-539 GEEKYQEIYKE
+539 GEEKYREIYEE
-550 TLEKYKKITEEERKK
+550 TLKKYKEITEKEKEK
-565 VIELGGLYI
+565 VKELGGLYI

-615 FGSDKIKKM
+615 FGSDRIKKM
-624 MEMMNIPE
+624 MEMMNVPE
-632 DEPIEH
+632 DEPITH
-638 KMVSKALETAQRRVE
+638 KMVSKALENAQRRVE

-691 EEILTFFENVAWEMV
+691 DEILGFFEDIAWELV

-715 PDEWD
+715 PDEWNLKD
-720 LKKLKEILKQR
+720 LKKTLETR
-731 FGFEFEIPDTY
+731 FGFEFPIPNSY
-742 EKLSEM
+742 EELM
-748 EVEGA
+748 NIQIEGA
-753 FSDREKLAKII
+753 PTDREKLAKLI
-764 YNRLVK
+764 YDTLK
-770 EHEKME
+770 EKYE
-776 ELLGEEQMREIE
+776 ELENLVGSGQLREIE
-788 RMVLLQS
+788 RMILLDR
-795 LDHYWRQ
+795 LDHYWRE
-802 HLKALDHIKESI
+802 HLRALDHIKESI

-829 KEAFRLFEE
+829 KEAYQLFEE
-838 LISNIENGTV
+838 LLSNIENGVV
-848 DGLFNYYRFLQSQ
+848 DSLMNYYKYVK
-861 LQQEQLAARGE
+861 EQVDALTI

>member
-1 MINTLLTKI
+1 MLNAILTKI
-10 LGSKNEREIKKLKPL
+10 FGSKNEREIKKLKPI
-25 VEKINSLE
+25 VERINALE
-33 PEFEKKSKEELQV
+33 KEFEKKSREELQS

-54 LSKIEKDED
+54 LAKLED
-63 KFKYMDKILPEA
+63 DKKKFEYMDKILPEA

-99 IVLHQGK
+99 IVHQGK

-154 YNYLGISVGYLQ
+154 YNYLGLTVGYLQ
-166 NQMENPQR
+166 NQMEKEER
-174 KEMYSRDVTYG
+174 KKMYSRDITYG

-199 AFSKDE
+199 AFTKDE

-234 GPSEENVDVYYI
+234 GPAEENVDIYYI
-246 ADTLVQTLKK
+246 ADAIVRQLRK
-256 DVDFKVDEKTKTATL
+256 DEHFEVDEKTKTAVL
-271 TDEGIRK
+271 TDAGIRK
-278 LEKMI
+278 VEEIVSQMTGI
-283 AEMSGTKDFNLYDP
+283 KDFNLYDP
-297 NFSDLLHAIIQ
+297 KFSDLLHAIIQ
-308 SIRAHHLFKKDV
+308 SLRAHHLFKRDI
-320 DYVVQYDPKERKKK
+320 DYVVKDGK
-334 VIIVDEFTGRIMPGR
+334 VIIVDEFTGRLMPGR

-363 GLEVEAENQTLA
+363 GVKIEAENQTLA

-409 DVVVIPTNKPVIRK
+409 DVVVIPTNKPVIRV
-423 DHPDLIFKTMRAKYN
+423 DHPDLIFKTKKAKFN

-448 KIGRP
+448 RVGRP
-453 VLVGTNSIEA
+453 VLVGTGSIED
-463 SEYLSKLLKKKG
+463 SEYLSYLLKKRG

-485 HEKET
+485 HEREA

-497 RLGAVTIATNMAGRG
+497 RLHAVTIATNMAGRG
-512 TDILLGGNPEFMA
+512 TDILLGGNPEFLT

-539 GEEKYQEIYKE
+539 GEEEYQRIYKE
-550 TLEKYKKITEEERKK
+550 TLEKFKKITEEERKK
-565 VIELGGLYI
+565 VVELGGLYV

-579 NESRRIDNQLRGRAG
+579 HESRRIDNQLRGRAG

-615 FGSDKIKKM
+615 FGSDRVKRM

-632 DEPIEH
+632 DEPITH
-638 KMVSKALETAQRRVE
+638 KMVTKALENAQKRVE
-653 EQNFQIRKRLLEY
+653 QQNFQIRKRLLEY

-682 KILEGENFK
+682 KILEGEDFK
-691 EEILTFFENVAWEMV
+691 EDIIGFMENVAWEMV
-706 DTFAPENIL
+706 DSFAPENLL
-715 PDEWD
+715 PDEWNLKE
-720 LKKLKEILKQR
+720 LKKTLESR
-731 FGFEFEIPDTY
+731 FGFDFPIPETY
-742 EKLSEM
+742 EELMNLS
-748 EVEGA
+748 VEGA
-753 FSDREKLAKII
+753 HDDREKLVKLI
-764 YNRLVK
+764 YNRLV
-770 EHEKME
+770 EEYEKME
-776 ELLGEEQMREIE
+776 ELLGKGQMREVE
-788 RMVLLQS
+788 RMIMLQT
-795 LDHYWRQ
+795 LDHFWRQ
-802 HLKALDHIKESI
+802 HLRALDHIKESI
-814 GWRGYGQRDPVVEFK
+814 GWRGYGQKDPVVEFK

-848 DGLFNYYRFLQSQ
+848 DGLFNYYRFVQSQ
-861 LQQEQLAARGE
+861 LKEEGVPTSV

>member
-1 MINTLLTKI
+1 MINTVLTKI
-10 LGSKNEREIKKLKPL
+10 FGSRNERVIKKLKPI

-33 PEFEKKSKEELQV
+33 KEFEKKSKEELQS
-46 LTAKWKEE
+46 LTTKWKEE
-54 LSKIEKDED
+54 IEKLKTDEE
-63 KFKYMDKILPEA
+63 KFKYMDKILPQA

-112 GEGKTLVATLPV
+112 GEGKTLVATLPS

-139 NDYLAKRDAEWMGPV
+139 NDYLAKRDAQWMEPV
-154 YNYLGISVGYLQ
+154 YNYLGLSVGYLQ
-166 NQMENPQR
+166 NQMEREER
-174 KEMYSRDVTYG
+174 KEMYRRDITYG

-199 AFSKDE
+199 VFSKEE

-234 GPSEENVDVYYI
+234 GPSEESVDVYYI
-246 ADTLVQTLKK
+246 ADAIVRQLKK
-256 DVDFKVDEKTKTATL
+256 DRDFKVEEKTKTAVL
-271 TDEGIRK
+271 TDQGIKRVEEIVK
-278 LEKMI
+278 SMTGMKE
-283 AEMSGTKDFNLYDP
+283 FNLYDP
-297 NFSDLLHAIIQ
+297 KFSDLLHGIIQ
-308 SIRAHHLFKKDV
+308 SLRAHHLFKKDV
-320 DYVVQYDPKERKKK
+320 DYVVKDGK

-363 GLEVEAENQTLA
+363 GVKIEAENQTLA

-423 DHPDLIFKTMRAKYN
+423 DHPDLIYKTKRAKFE
-438 AVVKEIEKNY
+438 AVIKEIEKNY

-453 VLVGTNSIEA
+453 VLVGTNSIED
-463 SEYLSKLLKKKG
+463 SEYLSRLLKKRG

-480 LNAKH
+480 LNAKY
-485 HEKET
+485 HEKEA

-497 RLGAVTIATNMAGRG
+497 RLKAVTIATNMAGRG
-512 TDILLGGNPEFMA
+512 TDILLGGNPEFLA
-525 KKELEKKGITPEKV
+525 KKELKEKGITPEKV
-539 GEEKYQEIYKE
+539 GEEKYKEIFSKTLKKYKE
-550 TLEKYKKITEEERKK
+550 ITEKEKEK
-565 VIELGGLYI
+565 VKELGGLYI

-615 FGSDKIKKM
+615 FGSDRIKKM
-624 MEMMNIPE
+624 MEIMNVPE
-632 DEPIEH
+632 DEPITH
-638 KMVSKALETAQRRVE
+638 KMVSKALENAQRRVE

-691 EEILTFFENVAWEMV
+691 EEIIGFFEDIAWELV
-706 DTFAPENIL
+706 DLFAPENIL
-715 PDEWD
+715 PDEWNLKE
-720 LKKLKEILKQR
+720 LKKTLENR
-731 FGFEFEIPDTY
+731 FGFSFPIPETY
-742 EKLSEM
+742 EELMKLA
-748 EVEGA
+748 VEGA
-753 FSDREKLAKII
+753 LTDREKLAKLI
-764 YNRLVK
+764 YDTLL
-770 EHEKME
+770 EKYRELE
-776 ELLGEEQMREIE
+776 EIVGEGQLREIE
-788 RMVLLQS
+788 RMVMLDR
-795 LDHYWRQ
+795 LDHYWRE
-802 HLKALDHIKESI
+802 HLRALDHIKESI

-829 KEAFRLFEE
+829 KEAFLLFED
-838 LISNIENGTV
+838 LISNIENGVV
-848 DGLFNYYRFLQSQ
+848 DSLFNYYKYVKEVQDGQSTA
-861 LQQEQLAARGE
+861 LNEV

>member
-1 MINTLLTKI
+1 MIDIVLTK
-10 LGSKNEREIKKLKPL
+10 LFGSKNERAVKKMKPI
-25 VEKINSLE
+25 VEKINALE
-33 PEFEKKSKEELQV
+33 PEFEKKSKEELQA

-54 LSKIEKDED
+54 LSKIKDVKEQ
-63 KFKYMDKILPEA
+63 FKYMDRILPEA

-99 IVLHQGK
+99 MVLHQGK
-106 IAEMKT
+106 VAEMKT

-154 YNYLGISVGYLQ
+154 YNYLGITVGYLQ
-166 NQMENPQR
+166 NSMEKPER
-174 KEMYSRDVTYG
+174 KEMYLRDVTYG

-205 KVQRELFYAIVD
+205 RVQRELFYAIVD

-234 GPSEENVDVYYI
+234 GPSEENVDIYYI
-246 ADTLVQTLKK
+246 ADSIVRQLKK
-256 DVDFKVDEKTKTATL
+256 EKHFTVDEKNKTAVL
-271 TDEGIRK
+271 TDEGIREV
-278 LEKMI
+278 EKIVTKMTGI
-283 AEMSGTKDFNLYDP
+283 KDFNLYDP
-297 NFSDLLHAIIQ
+297 KFADLLHGIIQ
-308 SIRAHHLFKKDV
+308 SLRAHHLFKKDV
-320 DYVVQYDPKERKKK
+320 DYVVKDGK

-363 GLEVEAENQTLA
+363 KVKIEAENQTLA
-375 TITLQNYFRL
+375 TITIQNYFRL

-409 DVVVIPTNKPVIRK
+409 DVVVIPTNKPVIRI
-423 DHPDLIFKTMRAKYN
+423 DHPDVIYKTMKAKYD

-448 KIGRP
+448 KRGRP

-463 SEYLSKLLKKKG
+463 SEYLSMLLKKKG
-475 IPHQV
+475 IPHNV
-480 LNAKH
+480 LNAKY
-485 HEKET
+485 HEREA

-512 TDILLGGNPEFMA
+512 TDILLGGNPEYMA
-525 KKELEKKGITPEKV
+525 RQELKKRGITPEKV
-539 GEEKYQEIYKE
+539 GEEKYEELLKE
-550 TLEKYKKITEEERKK
+550 ETEKFKKITEEEKK
-565 VIELGGLYI
+565 RVIELGGLYI

-579 NESRRIDNQLRGRAG
+579 NEARRIDNQLRGRAG

-603 FFLSLEDNLLRL
+603 FFLSLEDDLLRL
-615 FGSDKIKKM
+615 FGSDRIKKL
-624 MEMMNIPE
+624 MEMMNVPD
-632 DEPIEH
+632 DEPITH
-638 KMVSKALETAQRRVE
+638 KMVSKALENAQKRVE
-653 EQNFQIRKRLLEY
+653 DQNFQIRKRLLEY

-682 KILEGENFK
+682 KLLDGENFK
-691 EEILTFFENVAWEMV
+691 EDILYMIEEVVWKLI
-706 DTFAPENIL
+706 DLYAPENII

-720 LKKLKEILKQR
+720 FEGLKRALELR
-731 FGFEFEIPDTY
+731 FGLEFDIPSSFK
-742 EKLSEM
+742 ELMEM
-748 EVEGA
+748 KVEGA
-753 FSDREKLAKII
+753 VDERDKLFHLI
-764 YNRLVK
+764 YGRLVK
-770 EHEKME
+770 EYEEKE
-776 ELLGEEQMREIE
+776 KLIGSQQLREIE
-788 RMVLLQS
+788 RLIMLQT

-802 HLKALDHIKESI
+802 HLRALDHIKESI
-814 GWRGYGQRDPVVEFK
+814 GWRGYAQKDPIVEFK
-829 KEAFRLFEE
+829 KEAFILFEE
-838 LISNIENGTV
+838 LISRIEDATV
-848 DGLFNYYRFLQSQ
+848 DGIFNYFKYVESQ
-861 LQQEQLAARGE
+861 IEESENKA

>member
-33 PEFEKKSKEELQV
+33 PEFEKKSKEELQA

-139 NDYLAKRDAEWMGPV
+139 NDYLAKRDAEWMRPV

-485 HEKET
+485 HEKEA

>member
-1 MINTLLTKI
+1 MLNAVLTKI
-10 LGSKNEREIKKLKPL
+10 FGSKNEREIKKLKPL
-25 VEKINSLE
+25 VEKINALE
-33 PEFEKKSKEELQV
+33 PEFEKKSKEELRA
-46 LTAKWKEE
+46 LTAKWREE
-54 LSKIEKDED
+54 LSKIEDDRE

-99 IVLHQGK
+99 MVLHQGK

-154 YNYLGISVGYLQ
+154 YNYLGLSVGYLQ
-166 NQMENPQR
+166 NDMEKEQR
-174 KEMYSRDVTYG
+174 KEMYKRDITYG

-246 ADTLVQTLKK
+246 ADAIVRQLTKNK
-256 DVDFKVDEKTKTATL
+256 HFEVDEKTKTAVL

-278 LEKMI
+278 VEEIVSNMTGL
-283 AEMSGTKDFNLYDP
+283 KDFNLYDP
-297 NFSDLLHAIIQ
+297 KFSDLLHAIIQ
-308 SIRAHHLFKKDV
+308 SLRAHHLFKKDV
-320 DYVVQYDPKERKKK
+320 DYVVKDGK
-334 VIIVDEFTGRIMPGR
+334 VVIVDEFTGRIMPGR

-363 GLEVEAENQTLA
+363 GVKIEAENQTLA

-385 YKKLAGMTGTAETE
+385 YSKLAGMTGTAETE

-409 DVVVIPTNKPVIRK
+409 DVVVIPTNRPVIRK

-438 AVVKEIEKNY
+438 AVVKEIEENY
-448 KIGRP
+448 KKGRP

-485 HEKET
+485 HEKEA

-525 KKELEKKGITPEKV
+525 KKELEKKGIIPEKV
-539 GEEKYQEIYKE
+539 GEEKYEEIYRE
-550 TLEKYKKITEEERKK
+550 TLEKYKKITEEEKKK

-615 FGSDKIKKM
+615 FGSDRIKKM
-624 MEMMNIPE
+624 MEMMNVPE
-632 DEPIEH
+632 DEPITH
-638 KMVSKALETAQRRVE
+638 KMVSKALENAQRRVE
-653 EQNFQIRKRLLEY
+653 QQNFQIRKRLLEY

-674 KVIYEQRN
+674 KVIYDQRN
-682 KILEGENFK
+682 KILEGEDFK
-691 EEILTFFENVAWEMV
+691 EDVLYFMEEIAREMV
-706 DTFAPENIL
+706 ENYAPENVL

-720 LKKLKEILKQR
+720 LEGLKKSLEAR
-731 FGFEFEIPDTY
+731 FGFEFNIPVSYD
-742 EKLSEM
+742 ELM
-748 EVEGA
+748 NLEVEDA
-753 FSDREKLAKII
+753 HDDREKLVKLI
-764 YNRLVK
+764 YSRLV
-770 EHEKME
+770 EEYEKME
-776 ELLGEEQMREIE
+776 KLVGEGQLREIE
-788 RMVLLQS
+788 RMIMLQT

-802 HLKALDHIKESI
+802 HLLALDHIKESI
-814 GWRGYGQRDPVVEFK
+814 GWRGYGQRDPIVEFK
-829 KEAFRLFEE
+829 KEAFQLFEE

-848 DGLFNYYRFLQSQ
+848 DGLFNYYRYVQSQ
-861 LQQEQLAARGE
+861 IQEEVV

>member
-1 MINTLLTKI
+1 MINAI
-10 LGSKNEREIKKLKPL
+10 LKKVFGSRNERIIKKIRPI
-25 VEKINSLE
+25 VDRINSLE
-33 PEFEKKSKEELQV
+33 GEFEKKGRDELLS
-46 LTAKWKEE
+46 LTNKWREE
-54 LSKIEKDED
+54 LSKIPDDKEK
-63 KFKYMDKILPEA
+63 FRYMDRILPEA

-99 IVLHQGK
+99 IVLHQGN

-112 GEGKTLVATLPV
+112 GEGKTLVATLPS

-139 NDYLAKRDAEWMGPV
+139 NDYLAKRDAEWMSSV
-154 YNYLGISVGYLQ
+154 YNYLGLSVGYLQ
-166 NQMENPQR
+166 NQMEKEER
-174 KEMYSRDVTYG
+174 KEMYSKDITYG
-185 TNSEFGF
+185 TSSEFGF

-199 AFSKDE
+199 VFSKDD

-217 EADSILIDEAR
+217 EADSIFIDEAR

-234 GPSEENVDVYYI
+234 GPSEESVDVYYI
-246 ADTLVQTLKK
+246 ADGIVRQLKK
-256 DVDFKVDEKTKTATL
+256 DRDFKVEEKTKTATL
-271 TDEGIRK
+271 TDEGIRRVEEIVK
-278 LEKMI
+278 KTTGL
-283 AEMSGTKDFNLYDP
+283 KDFNLYDP
-297 NFSDLLHAIIQ
+297 KYSDLLHAIIQ

-320 DYVVQYDPKERKKK
+320 DYVVKDGK

-363 GLEVEAENQTLA
+363 RVKIEAENQTLA

-385 YKKLAGMTGTAETE
+385 YKKLAGMSGTAETE

-423 DHPDLIFKTMRAKYN
+423 DHPDLIYKTKRAKFE
-438 AVVKEIEKNY
+438 AVIREIERNY

-453 VLVGTNSIEA
+453 VLVGTNSIED
-463 SEYLSKLLKKKG
+463 SEHLSKLLRKRG

-485 HEKET
+485 HEREA

-512 TDILLGGNPEFMA
+512 TDILLGGNPEFLA
-525 KKELEKKGITPEKV
+525 KKELKEKGITPERV
-539 GEEKYQEIYKE
+539 GEEKYREIYKE
-550 TLEKYKKITEEERKK
+550 TLKKYKEITEKEKEK
-565 VIELGGLYI
+565 VKELGGLYI

-615 FGSDKIKKM
+615 FGSDRIKKM
-624 MEMMNIPE
+624 MEVMNVPE
-632 DEPIEH
+632 DEPITH
-638 KMVSKALETAQRRVE
+638 KMVSKALENAQRRVE

-691 EEILTFFENVAWEMV
+691 DEILGFFEDVAWELV

-720 LKKLKEILKQR
+720 LKSLKETLETR
-731 FGFEFEIPDTY
+731 FGFEFPIPNSY
-742 EKLSEM
+742 EELM
-748 EVEGA
+748 NTQVDGA
-753 FSDREKLAKII
+753 PTDREKLAKLI
-764 YNRLVK
+764 YDTLK
-770 EHEKME
+770 EKYE
-776 ELLGEEQMREIE
+776 ELENLVGSGQLREIE
-788 RMVLLQS
+788 RMILLDR
-795 LDHYWRQ
+795 LDHYWRE
-802 HLKALDHIKESI
+802 HLRALDHIKESI

-829 KEAFRLFEE
+829 KEAYQLFEE
-838 LISNIENGTV
+838 LLSNIENGVV
-848 DGLFNYYRFLQSQ
+848 DSLMNYYKYVK
-861 LQQEQLAARGE
+861 EQVDALTL

>member
-1 MINTLLTKI
+1 MINAILTKI
-10 LGSKNEREIKKLKPL
+10 LGSKNDREIKKLRPIVDRINAL
-25 VEKINSLE
+25 EK
-33 PEFEKKSKEELQV
+33 EFEKKSREEFQS
-46 LTAKWKEE
+46 LTAKWRSELEKIGEAEE
-54 LSKIEKDED
+54 Q
-63 KFKYMDKILPEA
+63 FRYMDRILPEA

-81 AAKRTLGMRHYDV
+81 AARRTLGMRHYDV

-139 NDYLAKRDAEWMGPV
+139 NDYLAKRDAEWMAPV

-166 NQMENPQR
+166 NQMEKDER
-174 KEMYSRDVTYG
+174 REMYSRDVTYG

-199 AFSKDE
+199 VFSKED

-217 EADSILIDEAR
+217 EADSVLIDEAR

-234 GPSEENVDVYYI
+234 GPSEESVDVYYI
-246 ADTLVQTLKK
+246 ADGIVRQLQKGK
-256 DVDFKVDEKTKTATL
+256 HFKVEEKTKTATL

-278 LEKMI
+278 VEEIVKQITGMK
-283 AEMSGTKDFNLYDP
+283 EFNLYDP
-297 NFSDLLHAIIQ
+297 KFSDLVHAIIQ
-308 SIRAHHLFKKDV
+308 SLRAHHLFHKDI
-320 DYVVQYDPKERKKK
+320 DYVVKDGK

-363 GLEVEAENQTLA
+363 GVKIEAENQTLA
-375 TITLQNYFRL
+375 TITIQNYFRL

-423 DHPDLIFKTMRAKYN
+423 DHPDLIYKTKKAKFN

-448 KIGRP
+448 RVGRP
-453 VLVGTNSIEA
+453 VLVGTSSIED
-463 SEYLSKLLKKKG
+463 SEYLSRLLKRKG

-485 HEKET
+485 HEREA

-512 TDILLGGNPEFMA
+512 TDILLGGNPEFLA
-525 KKELEKKGITPEKV
+525 KRELKEKGITPEKV
-539 GEEKYQEIYKE
+539 GEEKYQEIYQE
-550 TLEKYKKITEEERKK
+550 TLRKYKEITEKEKEK
-565 VIELGGLYI
+565 VKELGGLYI

-579 NESRRIDNQLRGRAG
+579 NESRRVDNQLRGRAG

-615 FGSDKIKKM
+615 FGSDRIKKM
-624 MEMMNIPE
+624 MEMMNVPE
-632 DEPIEH
+632 DEPITH
-638 KMVSKALETAQRRVE
+638 RMVSKALENAQRRVE

-674 KVIYEQRN
+674 KVVYEQRN
-682 KILEGENFK
+682 RILEGESVK
-691 EEILTFFENVAWEMV
+691 DEILGFFEDIAWELV
-706 DTFAPENIL
+706 DSFAPENIL
-715 PDEWD
+715 PDEWNLEE
-720 LKKLKEILKQR
+720 LKKTLKAR
-731 FGFEFEIPDTY
+731 FGFDFPIPDRY
-742 EKLSEM
+742 EELM
-748 EVEGA
+748 NLQVEGA
-753 FSDREKLAKII
+753 PTDREKLAKLI
-764 YNRLVK
+764 YDTLLEKYDELEKLVGAGQ
-770 EHEKME
+770 
-776 ELLGEEQMREIE
+776 LREIE
-788 RMVLLQS
+788 RMILLDR
-795 LDHYWRQ
+795 LDHYWRE
-802 HLKALDHIKESI
+802 HLRALDHIKESI

-829 KEAFRLFEE
+829 KEAYQLFEE
-838 LISNIENGTV
+838 FLSNVENGV
-848 DGLFNYYRFLQSQ
+848 VNSLMNYYRYVK
-861 LQQEQLAARGE
+861 EQLETEGAMA